1 MLAMVNQILE
11 FTRLRA
17 HLMPLERRPVD
28 LAKVVA
34 HALDELHPQAEDAGI
49 ALTTTTSG
57 ADFTVLGDEAGL
69 MRVVVN
75 LVGNAVKF
83 TPRGGSVVAQVRD
96 WGAEVELRVTDTGV
110 GIDAAELSRIF
121 DPYRQAHTGRK
132 GSGLGLAVVKG
143 LVETHG
149 GRVTVESEPD
159 KGSCFT
165 VTLPRPGDPS

>member
-28 LAKVVA
+28 FAKVVA
-34 HALDELHPQAEDAGI
+34 RALDELHPQAEDAAV

-57 ADFTVLGDEAGL
+57 ADFSVLGDEAGL

-83 TPRGGSVVAQVRD
+83 TPRGGSVLAQVRD

-110 GIDAAELSRIF
+110 GIAAADLPHIF

-143 LVETHG
+143 LVESHG
-149 GRVTVESEPD
+149 GRVTVESEPG
-159 KGSCFT
+159 KGSGFT
-165 VTLPRPGDPS
+165 VTLPRSGSPA

>member
-17 HLMPLERRPVD
+17 RLMPLERRPVD

-34 HALDELHPQAEDAGI
+34 QALDELHPQAEEAGV
-49 ALTTTTSG
+49 ALSTTTSG
-57 ADFTVLGDEAGL
+57 ADFSVLGDEAAL

-83 TPRGGSVVAQVRD
+83 TPRGGSVLAQVRD
-96 WGAEVELRVTDTGV
+96 WSAEVEVRVTDTGV
-110 GIDAAELSRIF
+110 GIAAPDLHCVF
-121 DPYRQAHTGRK
+121 DPYRQAHPGRK

-143 LVETHG
+143 LVEMHG
-149 GRVTVESEPD
+149 GRVTVESEPG
-159 KGSCFT
+159 KGSCFA
-165 VTLPRPGDPS
+165 VTLPRAGSLA